1 MRIKS
6 FMKLDAVA
14 SSCVLWHRDRPQA
27 AQQSTLCVRRCM
39 VASITDSKYL
49 GDGIVVRKVVVRPV
63 TFSVARGTTKAHA
76 TKQQDVF
83 TFNCP

>member
-14 SSCVLWHRDRPQA
+14 SSCVLWYRERPQE
-27 AQQSTLCVRRCM
+27 AQQSTLCARRK
-39 VASITDSKYL
+39 VASIACSKYL

-63 TFSVARGTTKAHA
+63 TFSVARRTTKADA

-83 TFNCP
+83 TFNCS

>member
-14 SSCVLWHRDRPQA
+14 SSCVLWHRDRSQES
-27 AQQSTLCVRRCM
+27 QQSTLCVRRV

-63 TFSVARGTTKAHA
+63 TFSGARGATKADA
-76 TKQQDVF
+76 TKKQDVF
-83 TFNCP
+83 TFNCS